1 MPDGLVTM
9 AKLAA
14 KGLSTDLEVTGSV
27 GCHFSFSPH
36 VMSCVALSIN
46 SLLLMKM
53 CLLQSEMKT
62 K

>member
-1 MPDGLVTM
+1 MTM

-14 KGLSTDLEVTGSV
+14 KGLATDLEVTGSV
-27 GCHFSFSPH
+27 GCHFSFSH
-36 VMSCVALSIN
+36 FMSCVALSIN

-53 CLLQSEMKT
+53 CLLKSEMKT